1 MSFLSNYYKPWSLRW
16 IIQRF
21 ILVIKQGSFSQ
32 ISFRTLVNDYR
43 SSKKV
48 SKSLKKHPSAGNSA
62 INPGDAILSERIVT
76 CQHLDPR
83 SLSSLNNYFDH
94 IYVVNLARRADR
106 RQEMVKKLTRLNIKA
121 EFFPAED
128 GTSAENLK
136 EFTEY
141 YNTPIDP
148 ENAHEVEVRLKRKAI
163 FSPGEWGTL
172 KSYRNIFNDA
182 VSRGFEKILCLE
194 DDIIF
199 ANNFEELFNQAARI
213 IPEDWKILYLGA
225 SQHSWEISVD
235 LIYPALTF
243 DEKSP
248 VNYYLPLNTDGA
260 FAFGIKYQAFSY
272 VISEIN
278 KMNCAFDSGPLRRAT
293 KAFKGECFVLNPNLV
308 IADVSESDIRVGRKQ
323 SDFAKIAR
331 WDLNFYDFNP

>member
-32 ISFRTLVNDYR
+32 ISFRTLINDYR

-48 SKSLKKHPSAGNSA
+48 SKSLKNKSLTDHS
-62 INPGDAILSERIVT
+62 GDAISVERIIS
-76 CQHLDPR
+76 CQHLGPS

-106 RQEMVKKLTRLNIKA
+106 REEMLKKLTRLKIKA

-128 GTSAENLK
+128 GTSEENLK
-136 EFTEY
+136 EFSEY
-141 YNTPIDP
+141 YHTPIDP
-148 ENAHEVEVRLKRKAI
+148 EKANEVEIRLKRKAI

-172 KSYRNIFNDA
+172 KSYRNIFLDA
-182 VSRGFEKILCLE
+182 ASRGFEKILCLE
-194 DDIIF
+194 DDVIF
-199 ANNFEELFNQAARI
+199 AKNFEELFNKAARI
-213 IPEDWKILYLGA
+213 IPENWKILYLGA
-225 SQHSWEISVD
+225 SQHSWQENADIITPSD
-235 LIYPALTF
+235 KF
-243 DEKSP
+243 DDKIP
-248 VNYYLPLNTDGA
+248 VKYYLPLNTDGA
-260 FAFGIKYQAFSY
+260 FAFGASKQVFSY
-272 VISEIN
+272 LITEIE
-278 KMNCAFDSGPLRRAT
+278 KMNCAFDSGALRRAT
-293 KAFKGECFVLNPNLV
+293 KAFTGECFVLNPNLI
-308 IADVSESDIRVGRKQ
+308 IADVSESDIRAGRKQ

>member
-1 MSFLSNYYKPWSLRW
+1 MSFLSKYYKPWSFRW

-21 ILVIKQGSFSQ
+21 ILVIKQGSFTQ
-32 ISFRTLVNDYR
+32 ISFRTLINDYK

-48 SKSLKKHPSAGNSA
+48 SKSLKNKSLTDHS
-62 INPGDAILSERIVT
+62 GDAISVERIIS
-76 CQHLDPR
+76 CQHLDPG

-106 RQEMVKKLTRLNIKA
+106 REKMLKKLSMLKIKA

-128 GTSAENLK
+128 GTSDENLK

-141 YNTPIDP
+141 YDTPIDP
-148 ENAHEVEVRLKRKAI
+148 DQANEVEIRLKRKAI

-172 KSYRNIFNDA
+172 KSYRNIFMDA
-182 VSRGFEKILCLE
+182 VDNGFEKILCLE

-199 ANNFEELFNQAARI
+199 AKNFEELFNKVAGI
-213 IPEDWKILYLGA
+213 IPENWKILYLGA
-225 SQHSWEISVD
+225 SQHSWEESTD
-235 LIYPALTF
+235 LIYPAITI
-243 DEKSP
+243 DEKTP
-248 VNYYLPLNTDGA
+248 LKYYLPLNTDGA
-260 FAFGIKYQAFSY
+260 FAFGTSKQVFSY
-272 VISEIN
+272 LIKEIE
-278 KMNCAFDSGPLRRAT
+278 KMNCAFDSGALRRAT
-293 KAFKGECFVLNPNLV
+293 KAFKGKCFVLYPNLI

-323 SDFAKIAR
+323 SDFAKIVR